1 MVRDSV
7 SAEIDGYSGL
17 GQATYDHM
25 TVQLRNDL
33 PGVAQTK
40 VYATSAS
47 IQKKYPP

>member
-33 PGVAQTK
+33 KAQTK